1 VGRDP
6 ELTNEHPSVILNGK
20 QYYYG
25 RHPDPQYDY
34 FLFENASYGKDY
46 HWFKEKEDLVAFLVN
61 LPGSAEQGRLL
72 KRFPN
77 WREMTPEQRDA
88 CFAEDKAALRALAQE
103 KINAGTAQAFNMDL
117 DGKEGPYTP
126 QRIQARREE
135 APLDRAEQQLRD
147 HKAKGIDGLTE
158 AGKLRLIEGEIDWT
172 GVTADEKKSI
182 LAREVKF
189 ARITP
194 EQFAFVYEDIAFD
207 KVEPADPAAAQAL
220 FEQSRAETERPPLRP
235 VTKSLILAVTLDVWP
250 NPAAVNDFGIRS
262 QEHYE
267 ALYYPLRHGDIT
279 PEQVDDAL
287 GNGKK
292 LSELVNS
299 AQHNPHRGIEFRTAW
314 DEMQPTPDG
323 QPPARPAPSPGDLA
337 AGDGTTT
344 QSKQEKIGNRQ
355 SQKHRLKP

>member
-6 ELTNEHPSVILNGK
+6 ALTNNHPSVILNGK
-20 QYYYG
+20 QYHYG

-34 FLFENASYGKDY
+34 FLFEHASYGKDY
-46 HWFKEKEDLVAFLVN
+46 HWFNEKEDLVAFLVN
-61 LPGSAEQGRLL
+61 LPESAEPGRLS
-72 KRFPN
+72 KRYPN
-77 WREMTPEQRDA
+77 WREMTSEQHDA

-117 DGKEGPYTP
+117 DGKEGPHAP
-126 QRIQARREE
+126 QRIHSRREE
-135 APLDRAEQQLRD
+135 RPLERAQQQLRG
-147 HKAKGIDGLTE
+147 HKARGIDGLTE

-172 GVTADEKKSI
+172 GVTADQKKAI
-182 LAREVKF
+182 MAREVNF

-220 FEQSRAETERPPLRP
+220 FDQSRATAERPALRP
-235 VTKSLILAVTLDVWP
+235 VTKSLILAVTLDVLP
-250 NPAAVNDFGIRS
+250 NPAAINDFGIRS

-267 ALYYPLRHGDIT
+267 ALYYPLRYGDIT
-279 PEQVDDAL
+279 PEQVDAAL

-292 LSELVNS
+292 LSELVNG

-314 DEMQPTPDG
+314 DDLNPTPDS
-323 QPPARPAPSPGDLA
+323 QPPERSAPSPGDLA
-337 AGDGTTT
+337 AGDGAPT
-344 QSKQEKIGNRQ
+344 QSKQGKIGTKQ
-355 SQKHRLKP
+355 SPKHRLKP